1 MNKFQTTIPDMDP
14 KNGNH
19 EGITALRKEGF
30 DISSQT
36 RLTDGS

>member
-1 MNKFQTTIPDMDP
+1 MNNIQITIPDM
-14 KNGNH
+14 GNH
-19 EGITALRKEGF
+19 EGIIALRLEGF